1 MAKMAA
7 GSGSG
12 CSKRSP
18 VAGGQPKGEQESAR
32 ETSIRSGFERPV
44 LVVRERTGG
53 GFIVETY
60 ETHGGMLM
68 ATVMSADSADHAS
81 RIARAALQDI
91 EREADVRAA
100 EGRGIAQSAPS
111 VAGVKERV

>member
-1 MAKMAA
+1 MAA

-12 CSKRSP
+12 CSERGCGSAP
-18 VAGGQPKGEQESAR
+18 EAQEK
-32 ETSIRSGFERPV
+32 SIRSGFERPV
-44 LVVRERTGG
+44 LVVRARHGG
-53 GFIVETY
+53 GFVVETY

-100 EGRGIAQSAPS
+100 EGRGIGQAAP
-111 VAGVKERV
+111 VKERV

>member
-1 MAKMAA
+1 MAA

-18 VAGGQPKGEQESAR
+18 VAGGQPKGRQECGSAPEAQ

-53 GFIVETY
+53 GFIVGTY

-91 EREADVRAA
+91 ERGADVRAA
-100 EGRGIAQSAPS
+100 EGRGIYPR
-111 VAGVKERV
+111 KERV

>member
-1 MAKMAA
+1 MAA

-12 CSKRSP
+12 FSNNLQT
-18 VAGGQPKGEQESAR
+18 VL
-32 ETSIRSGFERPV
+32 ERPV
-44 LVVRERTGG
+44 LVVRARAGG

-60 ETHGGMLM
+60 EVSGGMLM

-100 EGRGIAQSAPS
+100 EGRGIASATAP
-111 VAGVKERV
+111 VKERV